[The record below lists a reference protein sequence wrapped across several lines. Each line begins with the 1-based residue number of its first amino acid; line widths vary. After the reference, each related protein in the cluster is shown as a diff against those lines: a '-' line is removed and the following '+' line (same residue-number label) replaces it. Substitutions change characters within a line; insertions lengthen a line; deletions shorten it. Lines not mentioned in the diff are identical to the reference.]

1 MRPLA
6 IGLFLGTLEDV
17 PTGKPR
23 AWQAIRSEA
32 LLAEELGFDTVW
44 IPDELYWQPDDWP
57 GPRGWWECV
66 AMTGAV
72 AASTS
77 RIGVGTWVLSNL
89 HRNPALSAKIA
100 ETLDEISGGRFL
112 FGLGSGHAGKQ
123 GKAFGYP
130 LDRTFGRFEEGV
142 QIIVSLL
149 RQGRADFE
157 GEFYSAKDL
166 EQRPR
171 GPRPG
176 TIPLMMGAHG
186 PKMVRLAVQHA
197 DIWSGYATESS
208 LPGAFEPLL
217 RDVDAACEEKGRDP
231 STIGRSIGVFIE
243 PTDDHSAEES
253 GMGVPIA
260 GSVEEIAQTIR
271 AFAAFGVTRLELLPW
286 PPGRASVEALAPVLE
301 ALDA

>member
-1 MRPLA
+1 MRPLE
-6 IGLFLGTLEDV
+6 IGLCLSTLEDI

-23 AWQAIRSEA
+23 PWQAIRSEA

-66 AMTGAV
+66 AMSAAV

-123 GKAFGYP
+123 GEAFGYP
-130 LDRTFGRFEEGV
+130 LDRTVGRFAEGV
-142 QIIVSLL
+142 EIIVSLL
-149 RQGRADFE
+149 HEGRADFD
-157 GEFYSAKDL
+157 GEFYRVKDL

-176 TIPLMMGAHG
+176 TIPLMIGAGG
-186 PKMVRLAVQHA
+186 PKMLRLAVQHA
-197 DIWSGYATESS
+197 DIWSWYATESS
-208 LPGAFEPLL
+208 LPEAFEPLL
-217 RDVDAACEEKGRDP
+217 RDVDTACEEIGRDP
-231 STIGRSIGVFIE
+231 STLGRSIGVFIE
-243 PTDDHSAEES
+243 STDDHSAEEA

-260 GSVEEIAQTIR
+260 GSVEEMAETIR
-271 AFAAFGVTRLELLPW
+271 AFAAIGVTRLELLPW
-286 PPGRASVEALAPVLE
+286 PAGRAAVEALAPVLE
-301 ALDA
+301 ALEG

>member
-6 IGLFLGTLEDV
+6 IGLCLSTLEDV
-17 PTGKPR
+17 PTGRPR
-23 AWQAIRSEA
+23 AWAEIRSEA
-32 LLAEELGFDTVW
+32 ILAEELGFDTVW

-66 AMTGAV
+66 AMSGAV

-77 RIGVGTWVLSNL
+77 RIAVGTWVLSNL

-100 ETLDEISGGRFL
+100 ETLDEISDGRFL

-123 GKAFGYP
+123 GEAFGYP
-130 LDRTFGRFEEGV
+130 LDRTYARFNEGV

-149 RQGRADFE
+149 REGRADFE
-157 GEFYSAKDL
+157 GEFHRAKDL

-176 TIPLMMGAHG
+176 AIPLMIGAGG
-186 PKMVRLAVQHA
+186 PKMLRLAAQHA
-197 DIWSGYATESS
+197 DIWSWYATESS
-208 LPGAFEPLL
+208 LPEAFEPLL
-217 RDVDAACEEKGRDP
+217 RDVDAACEEIGRDP
-231 STIGRSIGVFIE
+231 TTLGRSIGVFVE
-243 PTDDHSAEES
+243 PTDDHSAEAT
-253 GMGVPIA
+253 GLGVPIT
-260 GSVEEIAQTIR
+260 GSADEIVETIR
-271 AFAAFGVTRLELLPW
+271 TFAAIGVSRLEIQPW
-286 PPGRASVEALAPVLE
+286 PIGRASVEALGPVLD